1 MSNAFP
7 SLALHCLGPPSV
19 QVNGRAAPPDVLWR
33 KHLALLTYLALSPN
47 GTRSRSHL
55 LGLLWAESPE
65 DKARRSLNESVRRLR
80 SALGTERLLTRGD
93 ALQLN
98 ASELEV
104 DVRQFEK
111 LRAEGQLRALE
122 LLRGEFLEGFHVDD
136 APVFEDWMDAQRN
149 QIRQAATGLLVARA
163 EEQLAVNRYVEA
175 RALARRALAL
185 DPFSEPALALG
196 MRSAALEGDS
206 TGALALYHDVAERLA
221 REIGETPSAA
231 LNALADRIRAGT
243 WLRPVTRHSDL
254 EPPLIGRREAHAQL
268 FAPLDRYPRDGPA
281 CLVIVGDPG
290 SGRTRLLAACTERL
304 ALAGATVA
312 TARLLE
318 SDHDAPWS
326 TLRALMRGGL
336 QQAPGLTGTDHVGLR
351 VLAGIVPELA
361 ERVAP
366 LETQDVAQV
375 SDALASCVG
384 AVADENP
391 VAVLIDDAQW
401 ADGSTLAALRAVWS
415 REQRAALA
423 LVLTLEH
430 GAELSAELRA
440 LVGSVG
446 REIPGAVVRLEPLT
460 PDDIAALTETMAPW
474 CAGKEERER
483 LARRVAQ
490 ESGGNPFL
498 GVALLHDLGQ
508 NASLRQGLG
517 EWPPPGATLDSSLP
531 IAVSDVVRGAV
542 AARVARLDEDSTAV
556 LRAASIAGDV
566 LDPLVLTEVSGLL
579 ATRVDA
585 ALDRLE
591 RERFVVFDGGRYRF
605 TSRLIAAVIERE
617 CMQAGG
623 RRRVRERYI
632 AALASRDD
640 IDSQLLRAGL
650 LAAERAPEAFD
661 AAVRVAE
668 RGLALGAQRTASSAI
683 RIAER
688 AAGAGPDA
696 ERLGRLEDLR
706 RRASVGVVAQ

>member
-1 MSNAFP
+1 MPNAFP

-19 QVNGRAAPPDVLWR
+19 RVDGREAPPDVLWR
-33 KHLALLTYLALSPN
+33 KHVALLTYLALSPD

-55 LGLLWAESPE
+55 LGLLWAESSE
-65 DKARRSLNESVRRLR
+65 DKARRSLNEAVRRLR
-80 SALGTERLLTRGD
+80 SALGTQRLLTRGD

-98 ASELEV
+98 ASELEI
-104 DVRQFEK
+104 DVRQFET

-136 APVFEDWMDAQRN
+136 ARGFEDWMEVQRA
-149 QIRQAATGLLVARA
+149 QIRQAATGLLVARG

-206 TGALALYHDVAERLA
+206 SGALALYHDVADRVA
-221 REIGETPSAA
+221 REIGETPSGA
-231 LNALADRIRAGT
+231 LSALAARIRAGT
-243 WLRPVTRHSDL
+243 WQRPGTRHSDL

-268 FAPLDRYPRDGPA
+268 FARLDRYPREGPA

-290 SGRTRLLAACTERL
+290 SGRTRLLAACAERL

-312 TARLLE
+312 TAGLLE
-318 SDHDAPWS
+318 GDHDAPWS

-336 QQAPGLTGTDHVGLR
+336 QLAPGVTGTDHVGLR

-366 LETQDVAQV
+366 LETHDVAQV

-384 AVADENP
+384 AVAAENP
-391 VAVLIDDAQW
+391 LAVLIDDAQW

-415 REQRAALA
+415 REQRAALV

-460 PDDIAALTETMAPW
+460 HEDIAALTEATAPW
-474 CAGKEERER
+474 CTGKEERDR

-498 GVALLHDLGQ
+498 AVTLLHELGQ
-508 NASLRQGLG
+508 TASLRHGLV
-517 EWPPPGATLDSSLP
+517 EWPPAGGTLDSSLP
-531 IAVSDVVRGAV
+531 IAVSEVVRSAV

-566 LDPLVLTEVSGLL
+566 LDPAVLTEVSGLL
-579 ATRVDA
+579 PTRVEA

-605 TSRLIAAVIERE
+605 TGRLIAAVIESE

-623 RRRVRERYI
+623 RRRLRERYI
-632 AALASRDD
+632 AALAPRDD
-640 IDSQLLRAGL
+640 IDSQLFRASL
-650 LAAERAPEAFD
+650 LASEQAPEAFEV
-661 AAVRVAE
+661 AVRVAE
-668 RGLALGAQRTASSAI
+668 RALALGAQRTASSAI
-683 RIAER
+683 RTAER
-688 AAGAGPDA
+688 AAGADA
-696 ERLGRLEDLR
+696 ERLSMLQALR
-706 RRASVGVVAQ
+706 RRASAEVVAQ

>member
-1 MSNAFP
+1 MPNAFP
-7 SLALHCLGPPSV
+7 SLVLHCLGPPSV
-19 QVNGRAAPPDVLWR
+19 RVDGREAPPDVLWR
-33 KHLALLTYLALSPN
+33 KHLALLTYLALSPD
-47 GTRSRSHL
+47 GTRSRRHL
-55 LGLLWAESPE
+55 LGLLWAESPD
-65 DKARRSLNESVRRLR
+65 DKARRSLNEAVRRLR

-98 ASELEV
+98 VSGLEV
-104 DVRQFEK
+104 DARQFET
-111 LRAEGQLRALE
+111 LRAEGQVRALE

-136 APVFEDWMDAQRN
+136 APAFEEWMDGQRA
-149 QIRQAATGLLVARA
+149 QIREAAIGLLVARG

-206 TGALALYHDVAERLA
+206 TGALALYHDVADRLA
-221 REIGETPSAA
+221 REIGETPSGA
-231 LNALADRIRAGT
+231 LSALAARIRAGT
-243 WLRPVTRHSDL
+243 WQRPGTRHADL
-254 EPPLIGRREAHAQL
+254 EPPLIGRRGPHAEL
-268 FAPLDRYPRDGPA
+268 FARLDRYPRDGPA

-290 SGRTRLLAACTERL
+290 SGRTRLLAACSERL

-312 TARLLE
+312 TAGLLE

-336 QQAPGLTGTDHVGLR
+336 QHAPGLTGTDHVGLR

-361 ERVAP
+361 ERVVP
-366 LETQDVAQV
+366 LETYDVAQV

-384 AVADENP
+384 SVALENP
-391 VAVLIDDAQW
+391 LAVLIDDAQW
-401 ADGSTLAALRAVWS
+401 ADGATLAALRAVWS

-430 GAELSAELRA
+430 GAELSAEVRA

-460 PDDIAALTETMAPW
+460 HDDIAALTERAAPW
-474 CAGKEERER
+474 CAGKEERDR

-498 GVALLHDLGQ
+498 AVTLLHELGQ
-508 NASLRQGLG
+508 TASLRQGLV
-517 EWPPPGATLDSSLP
+517 EWPPAGGTLDSSLP
-531 IAVSDVVRGAV
+531 IAVSEVVRNAI

-566 LDPLVLTEVSGLL
+566 LDPLVLAEVSGLL
-579 ATRVDA
+579 STRVDA

-605 TSRLIAAVIERE
+605 TGRLIAAVIESE

-623 RRRVRERYI
+623 RRRLRERYI

-640 IDSQLLRAGL
+640 VDSQLLRAGL
-650 LAAERAPEAFD
+650 LASERAPEAFE

-668 RGLALGAQRTASSAI
+668 RALALGAQRTASSAI
-683 RIAER
+683 RTAER
-688 AAGAGPDA
+688 AAGADA
-696 ERLGRLEDLR
+696 QRLGRLEELR
-706 RRASVGVVAQ
+706 RRATVGAVAQ